1 MNKIGESV
9 EDSKKFLREMRARP
23 VYTLLSVMVLAIAV
37 SGGAFLGA
45 FFKQLGES
53 GGKATADVLAS
64 GVIGKLLPSRVSP
77 LSYRVDVVNES
88 ADLDDGEIKKAVD
101 ALQEQVHNDLSPVWG
116 VSAEIKFVARG
127 KKRDPDA
134 WGVLILDES
143 DAPGM
148 VSYHSR
154 APSGLPEA
162 RIFVRTAKRNGVSW
176 TVSASHELL
185 SMLVDPWINL
195 TVMGPGNPEIF
206 WAYEIAAPCEGDQYA
221 YTLRDVAVSDFVT
234 PAWFDVAAKHPE
246 SRFDFRDRMDKPF
259 QVLPGGHATIYR
271 PGHGWDTYLGSE
283 RPGN

>member
-1 MNKIGESV
+1 MTNISESV
-9 EDSKKFLREMRARP
+9 EDAKKFLRQMRTSP
-23 VYTLLSVMVLAIAV
+23 FYTLLAVMVLAFAV
-37 SGGAFLGA
+37 SVGAFLEA

-64 GVIGKLLPSRVSP
+64 GGIAKLLPSRVTP

-88 ADLDDGEIKKAVD
+88 ADLDDGEIKNAVD

-134 WGVLILDES
+134 WWVLILDES

-162 RIFVRTAKRNGVSW
+162 RIFVRTAKRYGISW

-195 TVMGPGNPEIF
+195 TVLHPGNPETF

-221 YTLRDVAVSDFVT
+221 YTVHGVTVSDFVT
-234 PAWFDVAAKHPE
+234 PAWFDAEAKPPE
-246 SRFDFRDRMDKPF
+246 SRFDFSKRMDKPF
-259 QVLPGGHATIYR
+259 QVLSGGHATIYR

-283 RPGN
+283 RPAN